1 MQTLDR
7 LNGAALQNEMVTK
20 RFHGLHPD
28 PILYQKWQNLV
39 LETAKMCVHDVQ
51 WHLHCVKMKPVLQSN
66 FEHPEVNQRIFMS
79 SEADVPDFA
88 RFLCFQHRFL
98 RSALGEYPVRIFH
111 SDNLV
116 MLHQIDVIGLEALQ
130 GFVNLLFGFLPCP
143 PVNLC

>member
-51 WHLHCVKMKPVLQSN
+51 WDLHCVKMKRVLQSN

-88 RFLCFQHRFL
+88 PLSVPPASLLAIRPR
-98 RSALGEYPVRIFH
+98 RI
-111 SDNLV
+111 SGQDLP
-116 MLHQIDVIGLEALQ
+116 
-130 GFVNLLFGFLPCP
+130 FG
-143 PVNLC
+143 